1 MRSFYLILAFTV
13 FLLLSC
19 KQNTNNPAETTSE
32 KDFTKEVDAICDCV
46 KSYKVFAEK
55 KELLKFTNGDVDLI
69 NDVVALEIEMNEC
82 LSGKTESY
90 KNKKSDL
97 DPLLEKK
104 CPAAVK
110 LLN

>member
-13 FLLLSC
+13 FLFLSC
-19 KQNTNNPAETTSE
+19 KQKAAETTSE

-46 KSYKVFAEK
+46 KSYKEFEEK

-104 CPAAVK
+104 CPAALK
-110 LLN
+110 MLN

>member
-13 FLLLSC
+13 FLFLSC
-19 KQNTNNPAETTSE
+19 KQKATDTTPE

-46 KSYKVFAEK
+46 KSYKVFEEK

-82 LSGKTESY
+82 LSGKSESY
-90 KNKKSDL
+90 KNQKSDL

-104 CPAAVK
+104 CSAALK
-110 LLN
+110 MLN

>member
-1 MRSFYLILAFTV
+1 MRSFNLILAFTV
-13 FLLLSC
+13 FLFLSC
-19 KQNTNNPAETTSE
+19 KQNSKPAETTPE
-32 KDFTKEVDAICDCV
+32 KDLTKEVDAICECV
-46 KSYKVFAEK
+46 KSYKVFEEK

-90 KNKKSDL
+90 KNQKSDL

-110 LLN
+110 MLN

>member
-1 MRSFYLILAFTV
+1 MRSFNLILAFTV
-13 FLLLSC
+13 FLFLSC
-19 KQNTNNPAETTSE
+19 KQNSKPAETTPE
-32 KDFTKEVDAICDCV
+32 KDLTKEVDAICECV
-46 KSYKVFAEK
+46 KSYKVFEEK
-55 KELLKFTNGDVDLI
+55 KELLKFTSGDVDLI

-90 KNKKSDL
+90 KNQKSDL

>member
-1 MRSFYLILAFTV
+1 MRSCYLILAFTV
-13 FLLLSC
+13 FLFLSC
-19 KQNTNNPAETTSE
+19 KQKAAETTPE

-46 KSYKVFAEK
+46 KSYKEFEEK
-55 KELLKFTNGDVDLI
+55 KELLKFTSGDVDLI
-69 NDVVALEIEMNEC
+69 NDVVALEIEINEC

-90 KNKKSDL
+90 KNQKSDL

-110 LLN
+110 LLK